1 MPTDDEDLAM
11 AVADMLATGQGGI
24 DWGGLPLAAELFGI
38 ADVEMLM
45 HRLRVIK
52 RHDSF
57 KER

>member
-1 MPTDDEDLAM
+1 M